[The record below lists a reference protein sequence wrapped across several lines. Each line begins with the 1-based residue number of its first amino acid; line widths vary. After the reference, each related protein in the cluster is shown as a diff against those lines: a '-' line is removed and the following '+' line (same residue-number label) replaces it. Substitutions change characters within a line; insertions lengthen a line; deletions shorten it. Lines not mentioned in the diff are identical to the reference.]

1 MAQEAKR
8 FVTPVGRVIWGSL
21 SELNTNNSDGK
32 PEPDVSK
39 HHYSFGLAILK
50 NAPGLQELF
59 GMFYQQA
66 IAGYPNNPAMAQR
79 IGNEW
84 QSGFAGNQ
92 GGFKFKIKDGDRNE
106 IKSGKPNPNAVGHY
120 VIAFKS
126 NFPIKC
132 ANTQNQEI
140 DAKQVERG
148 YFVDVA
154 GSTLVN
160 EKLDHTAGLYMN
172 PNVVR
177 LIAFGEKI
185 MGGISIEDAFA
196 GHAAPTQ
203 LPPGASATPVAPAG
217 GMPGFTPQGQ
227 ALPGMPPQGG
237 GAIMPGGPGT
247 AQPMAPGG
255 YAQPQGAPAMG
266 YPSNPA
272 PLPGMPPQGG
282 AGFTP
287 PQNGNGGYQTGYP
300 INQQTGQPFAPHTG
314 FAAGPGAMPG
324 S

>member
-237 GAIMPGGPGT
+237 
-247 AQPMAPGG
+247 
-255 YAQPQGAPAMG
+255 
-266 YPSNPA
+266 
-272 PLPGMPPQGG
+272 